1 MNDEAEELRAV
12 RPPKAVVFDVG
23 NVLIEWDPRHLY
35 RKLLPDEAAVERFL
49 AEICPPEWNLA
60 QDAGRSWADGVAE
73 AVARHPDQAVLI
85 EAFDRRWRETV
96 PGPIDANVALLRSL
110 RTSGLPV
117 FAITNFSAEKWAEC
131 LERFDFLTLFDDA
144 VVSAHERLVKPDPR
158 IYEVLFDRQLRPR
171 GLAPADALFLDD
183 SPANVAASEA
193 LGMPAIRV
201 TPDLDLAALLR
212 ARGLPV

>member
-1 MNDEAEELRAV
+1 MNDKAEELRAV

>member
-1 MNDEAEELRAV
+1 MNDKAEELRAV

-23 NVLIEWDPRHLY
+23 NVLIEWDPRNLY